1 MRNKK
6 VYSIS
11 VSAETME
18 AVKQMAKAT
27 NVSTSKYIET
37 VLAKHINN
45 IPAVQAV
52 TN

>member
-11 VSAETME
+11 VTKETME
-18 AVKQMAKAT
+18 AIKVLAESS
-27 NVSTSKYIET
+27 NVSTSKYIES
-37 VLAKHINN
+37 VLSKHVNN